1 MSLNHLEYIEEYA
14 NLIIEVGVN
23 IQKKSKLLISCNFDS
38 YEFARLLGKKAYEK
52 GASLVKIDLTDNHL
66 TKAKILNND
75 DTSLTYIPPYL
86 SSFNQAIIEEKWSRI
101 RIDNTSEI
109 GVLKGIN
116 SEKLQSFE
124 KAWSEASQNLQKA
137 FMSNHM
143 SWCVVCFPDPYWASS
158 LLGKEPSLETQKEL
172 WEILI
177 PLLRLDQKDVIKAWQ
192 DQADKL
198 RKRYTFLNSLEGKE
212 VHFLDSKTGTDLKI
226 GLCEKALWLGGKEE
240 TQDGIPFLANIPTEE
255 VFTAPHKQKA
265 EGLVYT
271 TRPVKIMEEQIEG
284 VWFEFKEGKVVNWGC
299 KNNPELLE
307 KFLSMDLNA
316 SHLGE
321 VALVDKS
328 SPIYQSSRVFSN
340 ILLDENA
347 TCHIALGAAYPIC
360 SDKGENLSQ
369 KELEERGL
377 NSSLVHKDFMI
388 GSDNLEVKIL
398 DNKGNWHSIIQKGEF
413 VI

>member
-1 MSLNHLEYIEEYA
+1 MSLNHLKYIEDYA
-14 NLIIEVGVN
+14 SLIIEVGVN
-23 IQKKSKLLISCNFDS
+23 IQKNSKLLISCNFDS

-75 DTSLTYIPPYL
+75 EQSLTYIPPYL
-86 SSFNQAIIEEKWSRI
+86 SAINKTMIEEKWSRI

-109 GVLKGIN
+109 GILKGLDP
-116 SEKLQSFE
+116 EKIQSFE
-124 KAWSEASQNLQKA
+124 KSWSEASRNLQKS

-143 SWCVVCFPDPYWASS
+143 SWCVVCFPDPYWASA
-158 LLGKEPSLETQKEL
+158 LLGKKANTKTQIEL

-177 PLLRLDQKDVIKAWQ
+177 PLLRLDQEDVIKSWQ
-192 DQADKL
+192 EQTDKL
-198 RKRYTFLNSLEGKE
+198 KKRYTFLNSLRGKE
-212 VHFLDSKTGTDLKI
+212 VHFLDSQTGTDIKI

-240 TQDGIPFLANIPTEE
+240 TKEGIPFLANIPTEE
-255 VFTAPHKQKA
+255 VFTAPHKEKA
-265 EGLVYT
+265 EGIVYT

-307 KFLSMDLNA
+307 KFLSMDLN
-316 SHLGE
+316 SSRLGE

-328 SPIYQSSRVFSN
+328 SPIYQSSRIFSN

-360 SDKGENLSQ
+360 SEEGDALNQ
-369 KELEERGL
+369 KELDKRGL

-388 GSDNLEVKIL
+388 GSNNLEVKIL
-398 DNKGNWHSIIQKGEF
+398 DDKCVWHSIIQKGEF